1 MAAIEKIR
9 RRSGLLIAIIGLA
22 LLAFVLQ
29 DLFQSQGRNRD
40 YNVAVIDGEKIPYQD
55 YENLREK
62 NLANRRS
69 SNNNLSSAET
79 YSIYNSTLDEMIK
92 EHIMTKEYEAVGMNV
107 SADELYDQFMG
118 ENPHQW
124 VVQSFPGPDGG
135 YNKEM
140 VEYYLQNLSDLP
152 ADARMQWIDFE
163 RAVKENRLENKFDNL
178 VKASYFVPNALAQK
192 YYQNKNE
199 KASADVIVLRY
210 TNIPDSTVVV
220 TDKDNKA
227 FYEENKFR
235 FETDER
241 RDIEYVVF
249 DIKPS
254 LEDRQEVLKQVQG
267 MRADFVAT
275 DNPVSFVNAN
285 SDKRYDSTWM
295 GRKDVSQAI
304 EEAIFD
310 SGNGVGYVFGPYEDQ
325 NAFNLVRIVDM
336 QNRSDSLRASHI
348 LISYEGARN
357 SQDSIS
363 KEEAKTKAEGLMAEM
378 KKNPKNEGMFA
389 ELAGIYSSD
398 PGSKDKG
405 GDLDWFT
412 DGTMV
417 YPFNEFVQNNPVGTM
432 GLVET
437 VFGYH
442 IIKVT
447 GKNQAEP
454 KARLAYMQ
462 HEISSSTKT
471 YQATFAEANKFVTEN
486 KTYDQFNKAIEEQ
499 GLTKRTMPRMNAATY
514 QIAGIENPRQIVRWA
529 FEDKTKVGDVSS
541 IFDLDNMF
549 VVAALT
555 NIIPEGYA
563 PLNVVADQAK
573 YQILNKKKGEVAVE
587 KMKACGTDVNR
598 MVSELGAEST
608 SVSDLSIDSRVLG
621 NFGVEADIIGTIL
634 GMKEGEELGPIA
646 GNSSA
651 FIIKNVK
658 KVEPEATTDYSS
670 ILREKTSQF
679 NNKVLGGS
687 IYNALKDKAQ
697 IEDNRATF
705 Y

>member
-1 MAAIEKIR
+1 M
-9 RRSGLLIAIIGLA
+9 
-22 LLAFVLQ
+22 
-29 DLFQSQGRNRD
+29 
-40 YNVAVIDGEKIPYQD
+40 
-55 YENLREK
+55 
-62 NLANRRS
+62 
-69 SNNNLSSAET
+69 
-79 YSIYNSTLDEMIK
+79 
-92 EHIMTKEYEAVGMNV
+92 
-107 SADELYDQFMG
+107 
-118 ENPHQW
+118 
-124 VVQSFPGPDGG
+124 
-135 YNKEM
+135 
-140 VEYYLQNLSDLP
+140 
-152 ADARMQWIDFE
+152 
-163 RAVKENRLENKFDNL
+163 
-178 VKASYFVPNALAQK
+178 
-192 YYQNKNE
+192 
-199 KASADVIVLRY
+199 RY